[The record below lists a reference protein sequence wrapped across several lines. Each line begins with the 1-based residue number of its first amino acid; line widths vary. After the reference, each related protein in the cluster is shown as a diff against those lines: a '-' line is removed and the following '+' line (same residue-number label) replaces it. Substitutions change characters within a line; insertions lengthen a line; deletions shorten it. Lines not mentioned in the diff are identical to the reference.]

1 MQGGVAVPYRKLTSR
16 DRSFIKGQTDRL
28 LNQMNSNA
36 EYLATVQTYEA
47 AKARMNQAYLAMEL
61 EVDPEKKVRLAK
73 LVETYTAQAQAILDE
88 WEEKNRHAEKATR
101 NVKLILW
108 LTVLFTLSF
117 VFPVNIILV
126 ILFAVWFYRNYLR
139 SNSVDRVTKTAT
151 NQSLTEEE
159 RFEDWLTEKIVTL
172 NKDKREWTEAML
184 TKYDNLDDI
193 AAGIGEMDEIDKVA
207 GEKLLRRYQD
217 ILVDI
222 EKLPDS
228 DQKTY
233 YLDFHQEIIAD
244 LEDIFQQ
251 LHFG

>member
-1 MQGGVAVPYRKLTSR
+1 MPYRKLTSR
-16 DRSFIKGQTDRL
+16 DRTFIKGQTDRL

-36 EYLATVQTYEA
+36 AYLGTVQTYEA
-47 AKARMNQAYLAMEL
+47 AKARANQAYLAMEL
-61 EVDPEKKVRLAK
+61 EDDPEKKVRLAK

-88 WEEKNRHAEKATR
+88 WEEKDRRAEKAAR

-126 ILFAVWFYRNYLR
+126 ILFAFWFYRNYLR
-139 SNSVDRVTKTAT
+139 SSRTDQVIKVAT
-151 NQSLTEEE
+151 SQSLTEEE
-159 RFEDWLTEKIVTL
+159 RFEKWLTEKIVIL

-193 AAGIGEMDEIDKVA
+193 AAGINEMDEIDKVS
-207 GEKLLRRYQD
+207 GKNLLRRYQD
-217 ILVDI
+217 ILADI

-228 DQKTY
+228 DQKNY

>member
-1 MQGGVAVPYRKLTSR
+1 MPYRKLTTR
-16 DRSFIKGQTDRL
+16 DRTFIKGQTDRL

-36 EYLATVQTYEA
+36 AYLGTVQTYEA
-47 AKARMNQAYLAMEL
+47 AKARANQAYLAMEL
-61 EVDPEKKVRLAK
+61 EDDPEKKVRLAK
-73 LVETYTAQAQAILDE
+73 LVETYTAQAQAILGE
-88 WEEKNRHAEKATR
+88 WEEKNKRAEKATR

-139 SNSVDRVTKTAT
+139 SSKSDRVTKTAA
-151 NQSLTEEE
+151 NQSLTEED
-159 RFEDWLTEKIVTL
+159 RYEDWLTEKIVTL

-184 TKYDNLDDI
+184 TKYDSLDDI
-193 AAGIGEMDEIDKVA
+193 AAGIAEMDDIDKVA
-207 GEKLLRRYQD
+207 GKNLLRRYQE

-222 EKLPDS
+222 KKLPDS

-244 LEDIFQQ
+244 LEDVFAQ
-251 LHFG
+251 LHF

>member
-1 MQGGVAVPYRKLTSR
+1 MPYRKLTSS
-16 DRSFIKGQTDRL
+16 DRTFIKGETDRL

-61 EVDPEKKVRLAK
+61 EDDLDKKVRLAK
-73 LVETYTAQAQAILDE
+73 LVETYAAQAQAILDE
-88 WEEKNRHAEKATR
+88 WEEKNRHAEKAAR
-101 NVKLILW
+101 DFKLILW

-139 SNSVDRVTKTAT
+139 SSKSDRVTKTAA
-151 NQSLTEEE
+151 NSQSLTEEE
-159 RFEDWLTEKIVTL
+159 RYEEWLTEKIVTL

-207 GEKLLRRYQD
+207 GKNLLRRYQD
-217 ILVDI
+217 ILADI

-233 YLDFHQEIIAD
+233 YLDVHREIIAD

>member
-1 MQGGVAVPYRKLTSR
+1 MPYRKLTSR
-16 DRSFIKGQTDRL
+16 DRTFIKGQTDRL

-36 EYLATVQTYEA
+36 EYVATVQTYEA
-47 AKARMNQAYLAMEL
+47 AKARANQAYLAMEL
-61 EVDPEKKVRLAK
+61 EDDPEKKVRLAK
-73 LVETYTAQAQAILDE
+73 LVEAYTAQAQAILDE
-88 WEEKNRHAEKATR
+88 WEEKNRRAEKAAR

-126 ILFAVWFYRNYLR
+126 TLFAVWFYRNYLR
-139 SNSVDRVTKTAT
+139 FSKSDRVTKTAT

-159 RFEDWLTEKIVTL
+159 SYEEWLTEKIVIL

-184 TKYDNLDDI
+184 TKYDSLDDI

-228 DQKTY
+228 EQKTY
-233 YLDFHQEIIAD
+233 YLDFHREIIAD
-244 LEDIFQQ
+244 LEDLFQQ
-251 LHFG
+251 LHF

>member
-1 MQGGVAVPYRKLTSR
+1 MPYRKLTSR
-16 DRSFIKGQTDRL
+16 DRTFIKGQTDRL

-61 EVDPEKKVRLAK
+61 EDDPEKKVRLAK
-73 LVETYTAQAQAILDE
+73 LVETYTAQAQTILDE
-88 WEEKNRHAEKATR
+88 WEEKNGRAEKEAR

-139 SNSVDRVTKTAT
+139 SSRTNQVIKATT
-151 NQSLTEEE
+151 NQSLIEVE

-193 AAGIGEMDEIDKVA
+193 AAGIGEIDEIDKVA
-207 GEKLLRRYQD
+207 GKNLLQRYQD
-217 ILVDI
+217 ILADI
-222 EKLPDS
+222 EKLSDS

-244 LEDIFQQ
+244 LEDLFEQ

>member
-1 MQGGVAVPYRKLTSR
+1 MPYRKLTSS
-16 DRSFIKGQTDRL
+16 DRTFIKGQTDRL

-36 EYLATVQTYEA
+36 AYLGTVQTYEA
-47 AKARMNQAYLAMEL
+47 AKARANQAYLAMEL
-61 EVDPEKKVRLAK
+61 EDDPVKKVRLAK
-73 LVETYTAQAQAILDE
+73 LVETYTAQAQAILDD

-139 SNSVDRVTKTAT
+139 SSSTDQVIKAAN

-172 NKDKREWTEAML
+172 NKDKREWTETILSA
-184 TKYDNLDDI
+184 YDDLDDI
-193 AAGIGEMDEIDKVA
+193 AAGHTQMNEQDIEA
-207 GEKLLRRYQD
+207 GKSILQRYRA

>member
-1 MQGGVAVPYRKLTSR
+1 MPYRKLTSR

-28 LNQMNSNA
+28 LNQTNSST

-47 AKARMNQAYLAMEL
+47 AKARANQAYLAMEL
-61 EVDPEKKVRLAK
+61 EDDLDKKVRLAK
-73 LVETYTAQAQAILDE
+73 LVETYAAQAQAILDE
-88 WEEKNRHAEKATR
+88 WEEKNRHAEKAAR
-101 NVKLILW
+101 DFKLILW

-117 VFPVNIILV
+117 VFPVNIILA
-126 ILFAVWFYRNYLR
+126 ILFVVWFYRNYLR
-139 SNSVDRVTKTAT
+139 SSKSDRVTKTAA
-151 NQSLTEEE
+151 NSQSLIEEE
-159 RFEDWLTEKIVTL
+159 RYEEWLTEKIVTL

-193 AAGIGEMDEIDKVA
+193 AAGIGEMDEIDKEA
-207 GEKLLRRYQD
+207 GKKILHRYQA
-217 ILVDI
+217 ILADI

-233 YLDFHQEIIAD
+233 YLDFHREIIAD
-244 LEDIFQQ
+244 LEDLFQQ

>member
-1 MQGGVAVPYRKLTSR
+1 MPYRKLTTR
-16 DRSFIKGQTDRL
+16 DRTFIKGQTDRL

-36 EYLATVQTYEA
+36 AYLGTVQTYEA
-47 AKARMNQAYLAMEL
+47 AKARANQAYLAMEL
-61 EVDPEKKVRLAK
+61 EDDPEKKVRLAK

-88 WEEKNRHAEKATR
+88 WEEKDRHAEKAAR

-108 LTVLFTLSF
+108 LTVLFTFSF

-139 SNSVDRVTKTAT
+139 SSKSDRVTKTAA
-151 NQSLTEEE
+151 NSQSLTEEV
-159 RFEDWLTEKIVTL
+159 RYEDWLTEKIVTL

-207 GEKLLRRYQD
+207 GKKLLRRYQD
-217 ILVDI
+217 ILADI

-228 DQKTY
+228 EQKTY

-244 LEDIFQQ
+244 LEDVFAQ
-251 LHFG
+251 LHF

>member
-1 MQGGVAVPYRKLTSR
+1 MPYRKLTSS
-16 DRSFIKGQTDRL
+16 DRTFIKGHTDRL

-36 EYLATVQTYEA
+36 AYLGTVQTYEA
-47 AKARMNQAYLAMEL
+47 AKARANQAYLAMEL
-61 EVDPEKKVRLAK
+61 EDDPEKKVRLAK
-73 LVETYTAQAQAILDE
+73 LVKTYTAQAQAILDE

-101 NVKLILW
+101 DFKLILW

-139 SNSVDRVTKTAT
+139 SSKSDRVTKTAA
-151 NQSLTEEE
+151 NSQSLTEEE
-159 RFEDWLTEKIVTL
+159 RYEEWLTEKIVTL

-184 TKYDNLDDI
+184 TKYDSLDDI
-193 AAGIGEMDEIDKVA
+193 AAGIGEMDDIDKVA
-207 GEKLLRRYQD
+207 GKNLLRRYQD
-217 ILVDI
+217 ILSDI
-222 EKLPDS
+222 KKLPDS

-233 YLDFHQEIIAD
+233 YLYFHREIIAD

>member
-1 MQGGVAVPYRKLTSR
+1 MPYRKITSR

-36 EYLATVQTYEA
+36 AYLGTVQTYEA
-47 AKARMNQAYLAMEL
+47 AKARANQAYLAMEL
-61 EVDPEKKVRLAK
+61 EDDPEKKVRLAK

-88 WEEKNRHAEKATR
+88 WEEENKQAEKAAR
-101 NVKLILW
+101 DFKLILW

-139 SNSVDRVTKTAT
+139 SSKSDRVTKTAA
-151 NQSLTEEE
+151 NSQSLTEEE
-159 RFEDWLTEKIVTL
+159 RYEEWLTEKIVTL
-172 NKDKREWTEAML
+172 NKDKREWTEGIIA
-184 TKYDNLDDI
+184 KYDSLDDI
-193 AAGIGEMDEIDKVA
+193 AAGIGNIDEIDKEA
-207 GEKLLRRYQD
+207 GKKILHRYQA
-217 ILVDI
+217 ILADI

-233 YLDFHQEIIAD
+233 YLDFHREMIAD
-244 LEDIFQQ
+244 LENVFEQ
-251 LHFG
+251 LHIV

>member
-1 MQGGVAVPYRKLTSR
+1 MPYRKLTSR
-16 DRSFIKGQTDRL
+16 DRTFIKGQTDRL

-47 AKARMNQAYLAMEL
+47 AKARANQAYLAMEL
-61 EVDPEKKVRLAK
+61 EDDPEKKVRLAK

-88 WEEKNRHAEKATR
+88 WEEKNKRAEKATR

-159 RFEDWLTEKIVTL
+159 RFEKWLTEKIVTL

-184 TKYDNLDDI
+184 TKYDSLDDI

-207 GEKLLRRYQD
+207 GKNLLRHYQD
-217 ILVDI
+217 ILADI

-228 DQKTY
+228 EQKTY
-233 YLDFHQEIIAD
+233 YLDFHQEIISD
-244 LEDIFQQ
+244 LEDIFPQ
-251 LHFG
+251 LHIE

>member
-1 MQGGVAVPYRKLTSR
+1 MPYRKLTSR

-36 EYLATVQTYEA
+36 AYLGTVQTYEA
-47 AKARMNQAYLAMEL
+47 AKARANQAYLAMEL
-61 EVDPEKKVRLAK
+61 EDDPEKKVRLAK

-88 WEEKNRHAEKATR
+88 WEEKNKRAEKAAR

-126 ILFAVWFYRNYLR
+126 ILFAIWFYRNYLR
-139 SNSVDRVTKTAT
+139 SSRTDQVIKAAN
-151 NQSLTEEE
+151 NQSSTEEE
-159 RFEDWLTEKIVTL
+159 RFEEWLTEKIVVL

-184 TKYDNLDDI
+184 TKYDSLDDI

-207 GEKLLRRYQD
+207 GKKLLQRYQD
-217 ILVDI
+217 ILADI
-222 EKLPDS
+222 EKLPNS

-244 LEDIFQQ
+244 LEDLFQQ

>member
-1 MQGGVAVPYRKLTSR
+1 MPYRKLTSR

-36 EYLATVQTYEA
+36 AYLGTVQTYEA
-47 AKARMNQAYLAMEL
+47 AKARANQAYLAMEL
-61 EVDPEKKVRLAK
+61 EDDPEKKVRLAK
-73 LVETYTAQAQAILDE
+73 LVENYTAQAQTILDE
-88 WEEKNRHAEKATR
+88 WEEKNKRAEKATR

-117 VFPVNIILV
+117 VFPVNIILA

-139 SNSVDRVTKTAT
+139 SSRTDQVPMATAS
-151 NQSLTEEE
+151 QSLIEEE

-172 NKDKREWTEAML
+172 NKDKREWTEGIIA
-184 TKYDNLDDI
+184 KYDSLDEI

-207 GEKLLRRYQD
+207 GKNLLRRYKD
-217 ILVDI
+217 ILADI

-233 YLDFHQEIIAD
+233 YKDFHQEIIAD
-244 LEDIFQQ
+244 LEDLFEQ

>member
-1 MQGGVAVPYRKLTSR
+1 MPYRKLTSS
-16 DRSFIKGQTDRL
+16 DRTFIKGETDRL
-28 LNQMNSNA
+28 LNQMKDNA
-36 EYLATVQTYEA
+36 EYVATVQTYEA

-61 EVDPEKKVRLAK
+61 EDDLDKKVRLAK

-88 WEEKNRHAEKATR
+88 WEEKNRHAEKAAR
-101 NVKLILW
+101 NIKLILW

-117 VFPVNIILV
+117 VFPINIILV

-193 AAGIGEMDEIDKVA
+193 AVGIGEMDEIDKVA
-207 GEKLLRRYQD
+207 GKNLLQRYQD
-217 ILVDI
+217 ILADI

-233 YLDFHQEIIAD
+233 YLDFHREIIAD
-244 LEDIFQQ
+244 LQDIFQQ
-251 LHFG
+251 LHF

>member
-1 MQGGVAVPYRKLTSR
+1 MPYRKLTSR

-36 EYLATVQTYEA
+36 AYFGTVQTYEA
-47 AKARMNQAYLAMEL
+47 AKARANQAYLAMEL
-61 EVDPEKKVRLAK
+61 EDDPEKKMRLAK

-88 WEEKNRHAEKATR
+88 WEEKNKRAVKTTR

-139 SNSVDRVTKTAT
+139 SSRTNQVIKATT

-159 RFEDWLTEKIVTL
+159 RFEEWLTEKIVTL
-172 NKDKREWTEAML
+172 NKDKREWTESML
-184 TKYDNLDDI
+184 TKYDSLDDI

-207 GEKLLRRYQD
+207 GKSILQRYRA

-222 EKLPDS
+222 EQLPDS
-228 DQKTY
+228 DWKQY
-233 YLDFHQEIIAD
+233 YQDFHQEMIAD
-244 LEDIFQQ
+244 LEDVFEQ
-251 LHFG
+251 LHIE

>member
-1 MQGGVAVPYRKLTSR
+1 MPYRKLTSS
-16 DRSFIKGQTDRL
+16 DRTFIKGQTDRL

-47 AKARMNQAYLAMEL
+47 VKARMNQAYLAMEL
-61 EVDPEKKVRLAK
+61 EDDPEKKVRLAK

-88 WEEKNRHAEKATR
+88 WEENNKRAEKTTR
-101 NVKLILW
+101 NIKLILW

-139 SNSVDRVTKTAT
+139 SSKSDRVTKTAA
-151 NQSLTEEE
+151 NSQSLIEEE
-159 RFEDWLTEKIVTL
+159 RYEEWLTEKIVTL

-193 AAGIGEMDEIDKVA
+193 AAGIGEMDEIDKEA
-207 GEKLLRRYQD
+207 GKKILHRYQA
-217 ILVDI
+217 ILADI

-233 YLDFHQEIIAD
+233 YLDFHREMIAD
-244 LEDIFQQ
+244 LENVFEQ
-251 LHFG
+251 LHIV